1 MLSTPHLLVGAAV
14 GSVSPHPIIA
24 FGVGFLSHFIMDKVP
39 HWDWLPNTRWLL
51 ILAILEFF
59 AGAGLLFYLTKNSQ
73 DPYLLWAGALGGVMP
88 DMLVAPNYLLG
99 RTIKF
104 LEPLRV
110 LHHQFQKGNDRFPVS
125 TRVFLQLLT
134 IILTSWLLL
143 SFT

>member
-14 GSVSPHPIIA
+14 GSVSPHPLIA
-24 FGVGFLSHFIMDKVP
+24 FGAGFLSHFIMDKVP
-39 HWDWLPNTRWLL
+39 HWDWLPNTRKLL
-51 ILAILEFF
+51 ILAIGEFLV
-59 AGAGLLFYLTKNSQ
+59 GAGLLFILTKNSQ

-88 DMLVAPNYLLG
+88 DVLVAPNYLLG

-104 LEPLRV
+104 LEPLRSF
-110 LHHQFQKGNDRFPVS
+110 HHQFQNGNDKFSIS

-143 SFT
+143 RFT